1 MEPSERIRQL
11 EDRLHT
17 LSNTLRAFAEATSD
31 YDRLFQVVAQ
41 KLAEVVKDGCVLRL
55 LEDDG
60 WLAPVA
66 IHMPI
71 EGRVTDPAQ
80 RERLQKHMAVRHHL
94 DAQPN
99 AHRGL
104 EPGEALLIP
113 ERDLSKWRGHASPDV
128 IDAYETIGIHS

>member
-17 LSNTLRAFAEATSD
+17 LSNTPRAFAEATSD

-66 IHMPI
+66 IHLPLDQRLPSDAERARIREHAAPRRHIREQAAARQVMDTGEPLL
-71 EGRVTDPAQ
+71 VPKLDLAQ
-80 RERLQKHMAVRHHL
+80 LRA
-94 DAQPN
+94 
-99 AHRGL
+99 
-104 EPGEALLIP
+104 
-113 ERDLSKWRGHASPDV
+113 SASP
-128 IDAYETIGIHS
+128 